1 MKGLSLR
8 FYIQKY
14 FKDDIVKSKCR
25 GATNNKKLFISI
37 KVDILWITIR
47 WLLASKFFLSMW
59 YFKKQMYSYK
69 LMSES

>member
-25 GATNNKKLFISI
+25 GATNNKKKFYFNKSGYT
-37 KVDILWITIR
+37 VDNN
-47 WLLASKFFLSMW
+47 
-59 YFKKQMYSYK
+59 
-69 LMSES
+69 

>member
-25 GATNNKKLFISI
+25 GATNNKNLIYFNKSGYT
-37 KVDILWITIR
+37 VDNN
-47 WLLASKFFLSMW
+47 
-59 YFKKQMYSYK
+59 
-69 LMSES
+69 